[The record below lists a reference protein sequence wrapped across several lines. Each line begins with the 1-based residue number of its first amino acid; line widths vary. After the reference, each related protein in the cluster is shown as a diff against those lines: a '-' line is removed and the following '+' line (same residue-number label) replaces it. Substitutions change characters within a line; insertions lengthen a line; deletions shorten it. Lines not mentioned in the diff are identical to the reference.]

1 MDIRT
6 ISATL
11 SVSQQIT
18 VDEIQ
23 ILVERGFRSIIC
35 NRPDGESADQQTFEE
50 IEKAAVSAGLA
61 VRYIPISGMAS
72 DEDAVAFGAAM
83 QELPSPTLAYCRS
96 GARST
101 MLWSLC
107 QTKS

>member
-1 MDIRT
+1 MNIKA

-23 ILVERGFRSIIC
+23 VLVDRGFRSIIC

-50 IEKAAVSAGLA
+50 IEKAAVSAGLV
-61 VRYIPISGMAS
+61 VRYIPIAGMVS
-72 DEDAVAFGAAM
+72 EEDAAAFSAAM
-83 QELPSPTLAYCRS
+83 QELPTPTLAYCRS
-96 GARST
+96 GARSS
-101 MLWSLC
+101 MLWSIC
-107 QTKS
+107 QARS